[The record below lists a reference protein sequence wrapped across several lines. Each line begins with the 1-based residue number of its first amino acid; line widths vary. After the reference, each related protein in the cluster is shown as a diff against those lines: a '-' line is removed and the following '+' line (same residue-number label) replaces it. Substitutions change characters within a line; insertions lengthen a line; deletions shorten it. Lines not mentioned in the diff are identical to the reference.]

1 MALDLE
7 IAGEARSLSE
17 AEYADVLVESA
28 KPPQIKRLRDSHH
41 ALARALAT
49 GSTPQQASLTTG
61 YSLSRISILQNDPSF
76 KELMEYYRKTNDE
89 AFLDLEGRILALGAD
104 FLQELR
110 ERLDDDPASFDN
122 EEVRENAK
130 LFMDRAGFAPVSRS
144 LNINKSVGIGERLDY
159 FNRRR
164 KESA

>member
-7 IAGEARSLSE
+7 IAGEARALSDT
-17 AEYADVLVESA
+17 EYAEVLVESA

-76 KELMEYYRKTNDE
+76 RELMEYYRKSSDE
-89 AFLDLEGRILALGAD
+89 AFLDLEGRIIGLAAD
-104 FLQELR
+104 SMQELR
-110 ERLDDDPASFDN
+110 ERMEDDPSSFSN
-122 EEVRENAK
+122 EEIAAITKVM
-130 LFMDRAGFAPVSRS
+130 LDRAGYAPVSRS

>member
-17 AEYADVLVESA
+17 EEYAEVLVASA

-61 YSLSRISILQNDPSF
+61 YSLSRISILQADPSF
-76 KELMEYYRKTNDE
+76 RELMEYYRKTSDE
-89 AFLDLEGRILALGAD
+89 AFLDLEGRIIGLAAD
-104 FLQELR
+104 GMQELR
-110 ERLDDDPASFDN
+110 ERLEDNPESFTH
-122 EEVRENAK
+122 EEIVALTK
-130 LFMDRAGFAPVSRS
+130 IFVDRAGYAPVSRS
-144 LNINKSVGIGERLDY
+144 LSVNKSVGIGERLDH